1 MQPQEA
7 AKNEDLTQSED
18 LGDVKPEWR
27 SSRGRGRPRRSLEG
41 AELSLQSAP
50 SIGKRRGRPAAKG
63 KLSVGSDSV
72 VIKLDLQVDC
82 TTSQSEEKKTCRR
95 KASNP
100 VRSALQ

>member
-50 SIGKRRGRPAAKG
+50 SIGKRRGRPAG
-63 KLSVGSDSV
+63 KTRMGFHERSEWIRV
-72 VIKLDLQVDC
+72 VCYSK
-82 TTSQSEEKKTCRR
+82 
-95 KASNP
+95 
-100 VRSALQ
+100 